1 LKNDNN
7 TFDNNVTVSRLTAI
21 WAFSES
27 AFGGILHA
35 ISVPFRGI
43 FINAAAVILITLIAV
58 KSASRQILK
67 STLIVVVIKALV
79 SPHSPLTAHFA
90 VSMQGIIGSLL
101 FRTKRFFR
109 LSALLLGIITL
120 ILSGTQKII
129 ILTVLFGNSFWK
141 SIDVFIKQVSKDF
154 LKLGLPSDY
163 HYGFILIGL
172 YISIHLIAGIIVGYY
187 AGLLPAKLSDISK
200 SFENLNLE
208 RSETEIIR
216 KDKKGKK
223 KSWIQRP
230 SGIIILSVLF
240 VIMIY
245 SYFYPYKLEI
255 KSIEIL
261 IMILRAVLLTILWY
275 FVLAPLIRKLFLKHM
290 SGKKNLYSQ
299 EVDEIVNL
307 FPKFR
312 EIVSYC
318 WSESKK
324 VKGLRRIKIFLS
336 TSFYNLLFS
345 K

>member
-1 LKNDNN
+1 LIYHNSADS
-7 TFDNNVTVSRLTAI
+7 VSVSRLTAI

-43 FINAAAVILITLIAV
+43 FINATSVILITLIAV
-58 KSASRQILK
+58 KSSSRQILK
-67 STLIVVVIKALV
+67 STLIVVVIKAFV
-79 SPHSPLTAHFA
+79 SPHSPLTAHFS

-120 ILSGTQKII
+120 LLSGTQKII
-129 ILTVLFGNSFWK
+129 ILTLLFGNSFWK
-141 SIDVFIKQVSKDF
+141 TIDVFIKQVSIDF

-163 HYGFILIGL
+163 HYGFILIGI

-187 AGLLPAKLSDISK
+187 AGLLPVKLSTVAK
-200 SFENLNLE
+200 NFEKFNAE

-240 VIMIY
+240 LIMIY
-245 SYFYPYKLEI
+245 SYFYPYKIEI
-255 KSIEIL
+255 KSIEVL
-261 IMILRAVLLTILWY
+261 IMILRAVFLTILWY
-275 FVLAPLIRKLFLKHM
+275 FVFAPVIRKLFSKYM
-290 SGKKNLYSQ
+290 SRKKNLYSE

-307 FPKFR
+307 FPEFYDVIELSWNQSRKFN
-312 EIVSYC
+312 
-318 WSESKK
+318 
-324 VKGLRRIKIFLS
+324 GMRRIISFVSNSFLG
-336 TSFYNLLFS
+336 LILVR
-345 K
+345 